1 MNKDTEQKVIAHL
14 QRYRDVCGR
23 ITVLSKY
30 NVGAGITINR
40 LSEDDELQQLHA
52 QLRGKPSYM
61 YLSMREQDL
70 VNATTANME
79 RYPAGTRSQLHE
91 VARTHSTDPLEE
103 SRIRKVERSI
113 KRVLEARMGQSEGY
127 DGVLD
132 LLGELQDLMAERDNT
147 NTVFDEMR
155 KHNSNLVDLLYLR
168 YVEDR
173 QADDVIAAFNIAP
186 ATYTRW
192 REKAINEFA
201 KLAVMLT

>member
-1 MNKDTEQKVIAHL
+1 MNKDTEQKVINHL

-30 NVGAGITINR
+30 NVGGGITINR

-132 LLGELQDLMAERDNT
+132 LLGELQDLLAEKDHT
-147 NTVFDEMR
+147 DTVFEVMR
-155 KHNSNLVDLLYLR
+155 VHNSNWADLLDLR
-168 YVEDR
+168 YVQKR
-173 QADDVIAAFNIAP
+173 QIRDITQIMGIVP
-186 ATYTRW
+186 RTYHRW
-192 REKAINEFA
+192 NDSAIEEFA
-201 KLAVMLT
+201 KLSGL

>member
-147 NTVFDEMR
+147 DVVFDEMR
-155 KHNSNLVDLLYLR
+155 KHNSNLVDLLKLR
-168 YVEDR
+168 FVDGRQIDDIVAILNVTVPTYV
-173 QADDVIAAFNIAP
+173 
-186 ATYTRW
+186 RW
-192 REKAINEFA
+192 RRKGIKEFA
-201 KLAVMLT
+201 KISMI